1 MALGAE
7 RIRVIAM
14 VMRGALLQ
22 TLIGLAIGIPAAL
35 FCVRYVEAQLYQ
47 VRASICVSC

>member
-7 RIRVIAM
+7 RIRVIAT
-14 VMRGALLQ
+14 VICGALLQ